1 MKRVW
6 SLLIAITV
14 TALLLPLPATAANET
29 LMISSPANRDSRGIF
44 LDDSLALDLSPVGR
58 LGVLVYR
65 DLPRARSVA
74 IDMALIEE
82 VQDLADGYSYLD
94 LNGELT
100 SVSESLVAANWLAAL
115 LRNLSRVNDG
125 KTISAL
131 AYGNPDH
138 KYLMERAPSEFSFY
152 QEIARA
158 RLSGFLG
165 RDVVSPQNSA
175 SSVGKAANA
184 ARSLHNKSRPVLKRI
199 YSIAPAPEVLTLR
212 LELGKLLNPGNNKE
226 RLAKLIAALQAETT
240 KSARSLRVAKG
251 SYTITASQYELPI
264 TIINDFSVPV
274 SVRPKVK
281 ASNSRVIITQPALIT
296 VPANSQ
302 VQVALPLEVIA
313 SGETAL
319 EVRLRSMGGKVIGP
333 VTEIPLRLAVISP
346 LTTWFTTGMAVLLLL
361 AAVVQ
366 SMRRVKR
373 RSVK

>member
-1 MKRVW
+1 M
-6 SLLIAITV
+6 
-14 TALLLPLPATAANET
+14 
-29 LMISSPANRDSRGIF
+29 
-44 LDDSLALDLSPVGR
+44 
-58 LGVLVYR
+58 
-65 DLPRARSVA
+65 
-74 IDMALIEE
+74 
-82 VQDLADGYSYLD
+82 
-94 LNGELT
+94 
-100 SVSESLVAANWLAAL
+100 
-115 LRNLSRVNDG
+115 
-125 KTISAL
+125 
-131 AYGNPDH
+131 
-138 KYLMERAPSEFSFY
+138 
-152 QEIARA
+152 
-158 RLSGFLG
+158 
-165 RDVVSPQNSA
+165 
-175 SSVGKAANA
+175 
-184 ARSLHNKSRPVLKRI
+184 
-199 YSIAPAPEVLTLR
+199 TLR